1 MLIWV
6 PALSPFYFSYKTI
19 ILRCHICK
27 TKKLSVVFVFEIV
40 CSTCVLLSFSPRL
53 AKKSWFGN
61 FIGLDKEE
69 QIYVVI
75 RDKPLSS
82 VKADIVHAFLSVS
95 ICHHVFLMLFS
106 FSTLPL
112 RLALFFFSSCASPFC
127 LLILLLPC
135 KSVAALS
142 ASSLSPYH
150 TDPIAQSQRSL
161 TEQLSSRIQVFWRP
175 LRFPEACEVPG
186 GYYVLREREGAKPER
201 VRKGNQEG
209 DRNLQRDVHPNVRY
223 LSSNVK
229 SWT

>member
-1 MLIWV
+1 MFLLGIREQNVIIFGLSKFGTCLFEKV
-6 PALSPFYFSYKTI
+6 PALSPFYFTYKNI
-19 ILRCHICK
+19 MLRRHICK

-40 CSTCVLLSFSPRL
+40 CSTCVLLSFPPRL

-112 RLALFFFSSCASPFC
+112 RLALSFFFFLC
-127 LLILLLPC
+127 LTL
-135 KSVAALS
+135 
-142 ASSLSPYH
+142 LSPH
-150 TDPIAQSQRSL
+150 TSPAL
-161 TEQLSSRIQVFWRP
+161 
-175 LRFPEACEVPG
+175 
-186 GYYVLREREGAKPER
+186 
-201 VRKGNQEG
+201 
-209 DRNLQRDVHPNVRY
+209 
-223 LSSNVK
+223 
-229 SWT
+229 